1 MKNEREEI
9 FAAEAMPHLN
19 DLYRTAMR
27 LVRVPE
33 AAEDLVQETFL
44 QAWKSFDSYE
54 IGTNCRA
61 WLYQI
66 LFFKVSHYRRTRAML
81 SKFFQPDDEKGT
93 IFAQAVAPTP
103 TPQNLTDKQIIRAVD
118 ALPEIFR
125 AVILLADVEEFD
137 YKEVAQILDIP
148 LGTVMS
154 RLSRARLKLRES
166 LAEVASVYG
175 IKTRVQVFN
184 NQATLVA
191 A

>member
-1 MKNEREEI
+1 
-9 FAAEAMPHLN
+9 
-19 DLYRTAMR
+19 
-27 LVRVPE
+27 
-33 AAEDLVQETFL
+33 
-44 QAWKSFDSYE
+44 
-54 IGTNCRA
+54 
-61 WLYQI
+61 
-66 LFFKVSHYRRTRAML
+66 ML